1 MIARIKALFATF
13 GASEPVVSEAAGVDE
28 LHLAAAA
35 LLARLGNDTP
45 QAARL
50 RRLNPTPG
58 SGATR
63 GTAANR

>member
-1 MIARIKALFATF
+1 MDAVDAVGRTPLKLAEEGYFLL
-13 GASEPVVSEAAGVDE
+13 ASRLPRD
-28 LHLAAAA
+28 AAAA